1 MIVMNNGTQT
11 INLIINGFSVAVKHG
26 QACVISEK
34 EYEPLKKLF
43 PALQPLEAQETAIE
57 EDVEEKPVKT
67 TKRKKKA
74 K

>member
-11 INLIINGFSVAVKHG
+11 INLIINSLPVAVKHG
-26 QACVISEK
+26 QACVLSEK

-43 PALQPLEAQETAIE
+43 PALRPLEAQETATE
-57 EDVEEKPVKT
+57 EDIEVKPVKT
-67 TKRKKKA
+67 TKRKKKV

>member
-11 INLIINGFSVAVKHG
+11 INLIINGFLVAVKHG

-43 PALQPLEAQETAIE
+43 PALQPLEAQETATE
-57 EDVEEKPVKT
+57 EDVEKKPVKT